1 MMPESLYPRIEDL
14 AIRIRNVHARAET
27 ETEEKQAQVMHTAL
41 RSLCKAVDNHK
52 PIFGTEPWHPVN
64 PEKNLGTP
72 AEFLLRLPDENG
84 DPLPAYNVIMAYYD
98 NGLTEPIDTLLV
110 LCALRQFRQSAER
123 QVSIN
128 ISARSLLSAD
138 FIKTVLSHL
147 EKLRLDNLIREGV
160 IIEIHE
166 SAPTLVMSKHV
177 LSLFHRFG
185 ARFAIDD
192 VELSLGDAFRFSEF
206 DEIASFIKIDRKL
219 VCAPPE
225 SPNSLPAALSFVRS
239 VLPDAKIVAEGVQSV
254 EHARE
259 LHEFYPEID
268 YMQGL
273 HLPDRVNFRERWN
286 ETSSSPRL
294 VSNN

>member
-1 MMPESLYPRIEDL
+1 MPESLYPRIEDL
-14 AIRIRNVHARAET
+14 AIRIKNVHTNAET
-27 ETEEKQAQVMHTAL
+27 ETQEKQAQLMHTAL
-41 RSLCKAVDNHK
+41 RALCKAVDNHRQ
-52 PIFGTEPWHPVN
+52 IFGIEAWHPVN
-64 PEKNLGTP
+64 SEKDLGTP

-84 DPLPAYNVIMAYYD
+84 DPLPAYDIIMAYYD
-98 NGLTEPIDTLLV
+98 SGLTEPIDTLLV

-123 QVSIN
+123 QISIN

-138 FIKTVLSHL
+138 FIKTILSHL
-147 EKLRLDNLIREGV
+147 EKLRLDNQIRDGI

-206 DEIASFIKIDRKL
+206 DEIASFIKIDRKV
-219 VCAPPE
+219 VCAQPE
-225 SPNSLPAALSFVRS
+225 SPNALPGALSFVRS

-254 EHARE
+254 EHAKE

-268 YMQGL
+268 YVQGL
-273 HLPDRVNFRERWN
+273 HLPDRITFRKQWN
-286 ETSSSPRL
+286 EAFAHTAKTA
-294 VSNN
+294 

>member
-1 MMPESLYPRIEDL
+1 MIPESLYPRIEDL
-14 AIRIRNVHARAET
+14 AIRIRNVHVRAET
-27 ETEEKQAQVMHTAL
+27 ETEGKQAQLMHTAL

-64 PEKNLGTP
+64 LEKNLGTP

-98 NGLTEPIDTLLV
+98 SGLTEPIDTLLV

-138 FIKTVLSHL
+138 FIKTFLSHL
-147 EKLRLDNLIREGV
+147 EKLRLDNQIREGV

-219 VCAPPE
+219 VCALPE

-239 VLPDAKIVAEGVQSV
+239 VLPDAKIVAEGVQSI

-273 HLPDRVNFRERWN
+273 HLPDRVTFRERWN

-294 VSNN
+294 ASNN

>member
-14 AIRIRNVHARAET
+14 AIRIKNVHARTET
-27 ETEEKQAQVMHTAL
+27 ETEEKKAQLMHTAL
-41 RSLCKAVDNHK
+41 RALCKAVDNHK
-52 PIFGTEPWHPVN
+52 QIFGTEPWHPVN

-72 AEFLLRLPDENG
+72 TEFLLRLPDENG
-84 DPLPAYNVIMAYYD
+84 DPLPAYDVIMAYYD
-98 NGLTEPIDTLLV
+98 SGLTEPIDTLLV

-128 ISARSLLSAD
+128 ISARSLLSQD
-138 FIKTVLSHL
+138 FIKTILSHL
-147 EKLRLDNLIREGV
+147 EKLRLDSQIRDGI

-206 DEIASFIKIDRKL
+206 DDIASYIKIDRKL
-219 VCAPPE
+219 VCAPPD

-239 VLPDAKIVAEGVQSV
+239 VLPSAKIVAEGVQNV
-254 EHARE
+254 DHARE
-259 LHEFYPEID
+259 LHDYYPEID
-268 YMQGL
+268 YMQGV
-273 HLPDRVNFRERWN
+273 HLPDRATFRKLWSEPIAHAVK
-286 ETSSSPRL
+286 TG
-294 VSNN
+294 